1 MRSPRQPA
9 DRFAAAMGGYR
20 QLGVRAG
27 RRRPTGW
34 FIVPLG
40 GFGVLL
46 MLSFTLIGVVM
57 LRPWAGPDKT
67 WRTHMNLTEG
77 PYSNYSRTVQTFVS
91 PEGSAPIQ
99 VWRFG
104 RCEPQKGADS
114 LFVFPTRLQQQFLH
128 GSFDVDSSSCSQQ
141 GRVEF
146 IVHGCAN
153 CHGLNAQG
161 GTVAPPIAGQKET
174 VVEFMARRGT
184 GRMPAFSEKDLSPEH
199 LAVIAAYLGS
209 LEPITSAPTPVP
221 ATGATPKP
229 TSPAPPLVPP
239 GQITYDPT
247 LSQGYLSQG
256 KQLFQSKCSACHALP
271 PTTRFKAFGS
281 DKAMVEM
288 EVIMTTGMARLSD
301 EDAAKVIRYLL
312 ALRHDTAP

>member
-1 MRSPRQPA
+1 MRTPSQPA

-20 QLGVRAG
+20 QLGVRAA
-27 RRRPTGW
+27 RRRPGW
-34 FIVPLG
+34 FMVPLA
-40 GFGVLL
+40 GFGVL
-46 MLSFTLIGVVM
+46 MVLSFTLIGVVM

-91 PEGSAPIQ
+91 PEGSAPIE
-99 VWRFG
+99 VWRLAPPCG
-104 RCEPQKGADS
+104 QQGAGS

-221 ATGATPKP
+221 ATAATPKP
-229 TSPAPPLVPP
+229 TSPATLLAPL

-271 PTTRFKAFGS
+271 LTTRFKAFAS
-281 DKAMVEM
+281 DKAMVEW
-288 EVIMTTGMARLSD
+288 EITMAKMAGLSD
-301 EDAAKVIRYLL
+301 EDAVKVIRYLL